1 MGLISRKL
9 WRFLFLTGF
18 TSLNPSANEF
28 VFGDFKIHHKD
39 WLTYSGGGGG
49 GTYRLLNLVKMVK
62 FPIQIPYCDFQS
74 PAL

>member
-49 GTYRLLNLVKMVK
+49 TYRLLNLVRMVK
-62 FPIQIPYCDFQS
+62 FPIRIPSCDFQS

>member
-39 WLTYSGGGGG
+39 WLTYSGGG
-49 GTYRLLNLVKMVK
+49 TYRLLNLVKMVK